1 MSEQRV
7 LKCAKCGETLVEKQV
22 MFSYMRRTFGH
33 NVPMCPR
40 CGKPYISREL
50 AEGRMAE
57 VEVLLEDK

>member
-1 MSEQRV
+1 MSEQRI
-7 LKCAKCGETLVEKQV
+7 LKCAKCDVELVERQV

-33 NVPMCPR
+33 PVPVCPK

>member
-1 MSEQRV
+1 MNEARV
-7 LKCAKCGETLVEKQV
+7 LKCGKCGVELVEKQV

-33 NVPMCPR
+33 NVPVCPQ
-40 CGKPYISREL
+40 CGKPYISRPL